1 MNTWGDLSQFGAK
14 DDDAGSD
21 FSIQWNWRHLG
32 MEASRDQRIGTRL
45 LPDWHQRLAPEIGT
59 RELEPDCH
67 QIDQG
72 IGTKE
77 SLCLD
82 QLGLGVKLLLL
93 DCHPGTGVLVSDEG
107 DTLLNIDIGHHQTIC
122 STIAM
127 VSLLVEIH
135 IPL

>member
-1 MNTWGDLSQFGAK
+1 MTMLEAISPSSGTGATL
-14 DDDAGSD
+14 A
-21 FSIQWNWRHLG
+21 WRH
-32 MEASRDQRIGTRL
+32 
-45 LPDWHQRLAPEIGT
+45 PEI
-59 RELEPDCH
+59 RELEPDCY
-67 QIDQG
+67 QVDQG

-77 SLCLD
+77 GLCLD
-82 QLGLGVKLLLL
+82 QWGLGVKLLLL

-107 DTLLNIDIGHHQTIC
+107 DTLLNINIGHHQTIC

>member
-1 MNTWGDLSQFGAK
+1 MTMLEAISPSSGTGATL
-14 DDDAGSD
+14 A
-21 FSIQWNWRHLG
+21 WRH
-32 MEASRDQRIGTRL
+32 
-45 LPDWHQRLAPEIGT
+45 PEI
-59 RELEPDCH
+59 RELEPDWH

-72 IGTKE
+72 IGIKE

-82 QLGLGVKLLLL
+82 QWDLGVKLLLL

-107 DTLLNIDIGHHQTIC
+107 DTLLNINIGHHQTIC

-135 IPL
+135 IPH

>member
-1 MNTWGDLSQFGAK
+1 MTMLEAISPSSGTGATL
-14 DDDAGSD
+14 A
-21 FSIQWNWRHLG
+21 WRH
-32 MEASRDQRIGTRL
+32 
-45 LPDWHQRLAPEIGT
+45 PEI
-59 RELEPDCH
+59 RELEPDCY

-77 SLCLD
+77 GLCLD
-82 QLGLGVKLLLL
+82 QWGLGVKLLLL

>member
-1 MNTWGDLSQFGAK
+1 MTMLEAISPSSGTGA
-14 DDDAGSD
+14 ALP
-21 FSIQWNWRHLG
+21 WRH
-32 MEASRDQRIGTRL
+32 
-45 LPDWHQRLAPEIGT
+45 PEI
-59 RELEPDCH
+59 RELEPDCY

-107 DTLLNIDIGHHQTIC
+107 DTLLNINIGHHQTIC

-135 IPL
+135 IPH

>member
-1 MNTWGDLSQFGAK
+1 MTMLEAISPSSGTGATL
-14 DDDAGSD
+14 A
-21 FSIQWNWRHLG
+21 WRH
-32 MEASRDQRIGTRL
+32 
-45 LPDWHQRLAPEIGT
+45 PEI
-59 RELEPDCH
+59 RELEPECY

-77 SLCLD
+77 GLCLD
-82 QLGLGVKLLLL
+82 QWGLGVKLLLL

-107 DTLLNIDIGHHQTIC
+107 DTLLNINIGHHQTIC

-135 IPL
+135 IPH

>member
-1 MNTWGDLSQFGAK
+1 MTMLEAISPSRGTGATL
-14 DDDAGSD
+14 A
-21 FSIQWNWRHLG
+21 WRH
-32 MEASRDQRIGTRL
+32 
-45 LPDWHQRLAPEIGT
+45 PEI
-59 RELEPDCH
+59 RELEPDCY
-67 QIDQG
+67 QIEQG

-82 QLGLGVKLLLL
+82 QWGLGVKLLLL

-107 DTLLNIDIGHHQTIC
+107 DTLLNINIGHHQTIC

-135 IPL
+135 IPH

>member
-1 MNTWGDLSQFGAK
+1 MTMLEAISPSSGTGATLAWG
-14 DDDAGSD
+14 
-21 FSIQWNWRHLG
+21 H
-32 MEASRDQRIGTRL
+32 
-45 LPDWHQRLAPEIGT
+45 PEI

-82 QLGLGVKLLLL
+82 QWGLGVKLLLL
-93 DCHPGTGVLVSDEG
+93 DCHPGTGVLVSNEG
-107 DTLLNIDIGHHQTIC
+107 DTLLNINIGHHQTIC

>member
-1 MNTWGDLSQFGAK
+1 MTMLEAISPSSGTGATL
-14 DDDAGSD
+14 A
-21 FSIQWNWRHLG
+21 WRH
-32 MEASRDQRIGTRL
+32 
-45 LPDWHQRLAPEIGT
+45 PET
-59 RELEPDCH
+59 RELEPDCY
-67 QIDQG
+67 QIEQG

-82 QLGLGVKLLLL
+82 QWGLGVKLLLL
-93 DCHPGTGVLVSDEG
+93 DCHPGIGVLVSDEG

-135 IPL
+135 IPH

>member
-1 MNTWGDLSQFGAK
+1 MTMLEAISPSSGTGATL
-14 DDDAGSD
+14 A
-21 FSIQWNWRHLG
+21 WRH
-32 MEASRDQRIGTRL
+32 
-45 LPDWHQRLAPEIGT
+45 PEI
-59 RELEPDCH
+59 RELEPDCY
-67 QIDQG
+67 QIDQW

-77 SLCLD
+77 DLCLD
-82 QLGLGVKLLLL
+82 QWGLGVKLLLL

-135 IPL
+135 IPH

>member
-1 MNTWGDLSQFGAK
+1 MTMLEAISPSSGTGATL
-14 DDDAGSD
+14 A
-21 FSIQWNWRHLG
+21 WRH
-32 MEASRDQRIGTRL
+32 
-45 LPDWHQRLAPEIGT
+45 PEI
-59 RELEPDCH
+59 RELEPDCYQVDTRGLEPDYH

-82 QLGLGVKLLLL
+82 QWGLGVKLLLL

-107 DTLLNIDIGHHQTIC
+107 DTLLNINIGHHQTIC

-135 IPL
+135 IPH

>member
-1 MNTWGDLSQFGAK
+1 MTMLEAISPSSGTGATL
-14 DDDAGSD
+14 A
-21 FSIQWNWRHLG
+21 WRHPEIREL
-32 MEASRDQRIGTRL
+32 EPDCYQIGTR
-45 LPDWHQRLAPEIGT
+45 DCHQRWAPEIGT

-82 QLGLGVKLLLL
+82 QWGLGVKLLLM

-107 DTLLNIDIGHHQTIC
+107 DTLLNINIGHHQTIC

>member
-1 MNTWGDLSQFGAK
+1 MTMLEAISPSRGTGATL
-14 DDDAGSD
+14 A
-21 FSIQWNWRHLG
+21 WRH
-32 MEASRDQRIGTRL
+32 
-45 LPDWHQRLAPEIGT
+45 PEI
-59 RELEPDCH
+59 RELEPDCY
-67 QIDQG
+67 QIEQG

-82 QLGLGVKLLLL
+82 QWGLGVKLLLL

-107 DTLLNIDIGHHQTIC
+107 DTLLNINIGHHQTIC

>member
-1 MNTWGDLSQFGAK
+1 MSVYTWGDLSQFGAK

-32 MEASRDQRIGTRL
+32 MERDWNQRS
-45 LPDWHQRLAPEIGT
+45 APEIGI
-59 RELEPDCH
+59 RELEPDCY
-67 QIDQG
+67 QIDQW
-72 IGTKE
+72 IGTRE
-77 SLCLD
+77 GLCLD
-82 QLGLGVKLLLL
+82 QWGLGVKLLLL

-135 IPL
+135 IPH

>member
-1 MNTWGDLSQFGAK
+1 MTMLEAISPSSGTGATL
-14 DDDAGSD
+14 A
-21 FSIQWNWRHLG
+21 WRH
-32 MEASRDQRIGTRL
+32 
-45 LPDWHQRLAPEIGT
+45 PEI
-59 RELEPDCH
+59 RELEPDCY
-67 QIDQG
+67 QVDQG

-82 QLGLGVKLLLL
+82 QWGLGVKLLLL

-135 IPL
+135 IPH

>member
-1 MNTWGDLSQFGAK
+1 MTMLEAISPSSGTGATL
-14 DDDAGSD
+14 A
-21 FSIQWNWRHLG
+21 W
-32 MEASRDQRIGTRL
+32 
-45 LPDWHQRLAPEIGT
+45 WHPEIG
-59 RELEPDCH
+59 ELEPDCY

-77 SLCLD
+77 GLCLD
-82 QLGLGVKLLLL
+82 QWGLGVKLLLL

-107 DTLLNIDIGHHQTIC
+107 DTLLNINIGHHQTIC

-135 IPL
+135 IPH